1 MNAQSM
7 SNSASDSYCKEFQS
21 FNVESSIRRNEKASG
36 TYNNSIQFWLSCLG
50 YAVGYGNIWR
60 FPYML
65 YKNGG
70 GVFLIPYFTCI
81 LFIVLPLSYLEISY
95 GQVYRRA
102 IHRYYDI
109 IHPRLLGLSFGIS
122 SILFFIALYYM

>member
-1 MNAQSM
+1 MESFEISSFAQKNDVTISRF
-7 SNSASDSYCKEFQS
+7 SN
-21 FNVESSIRRNEKASG
+21 NL
-36 TYNNSIQFWLSCLG
+36 QFWISCLG

-70 GVFLIPYFTCI
+70 GVFLIPYFVCI
-81 LFIVLPLSYLEISY
+81 LMIVLPLSYLEISY
-95 GQVYRRA
+95 GQIYRRA

-122 SILFFIALYYM
+122 AIIFFIAVYYNCLIAW